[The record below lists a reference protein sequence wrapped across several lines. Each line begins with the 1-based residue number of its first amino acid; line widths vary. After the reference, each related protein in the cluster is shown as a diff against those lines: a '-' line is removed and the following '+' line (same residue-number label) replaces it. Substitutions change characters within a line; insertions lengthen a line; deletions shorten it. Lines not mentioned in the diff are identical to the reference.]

1 MLAVEGAGA
10 GRAAAE
16 IVGMGNDWHSL
27 GALVCRI
34 NIGNKFLRV
43 GNGHGAAVY
52 GQRNK
57 ALIISDIADPSVTAQ
72 VNCDR
77 TVGDH
82 NIFIKRSRRKGYR
95 TADGC
100 GGVNCD
106 LQ

>member
-1 MLAVEGAGA
+1 MVHI
-10 GRAAAE
+10 RTVFAE
-16 IVGMGNDWHSL
+16 SIYQFSVSDGYIRHP
-27 GALVCRI
+27 A
-34 NIGNKFLRV
+34 
-43 GNGHGAAVY
+43 Y

-100 GGVNCD
+100 GGVNGA